1 MILAL
6 IDRFNRWLRIMGLRA
21 DIAGYQDDLNTL
33 LALNHQGS
41 MAHHLIIERL
51 EQAQYELYL
60 VTRQKPVQKNR
71 SKA

>member
-21 DIAGYQDDLNTL
+21 DIAGYQDDLNTIM
-33 LALNHQGS
+33 ALGQQGG
-41 MAHHLIIERL
+41 MAHQLIAERL

-60 VTRQKPVQKNR
+60 CTRQQ
-71 SKA
+71 AALQA